1 MNQEICN
8 KNLHSNSSIL
18 RSDMLTEVQTF
29 VIKSDVICKY
39 QLYTFLNVRIFE
51 GIIYLSLFN
60 IWKCI

>member
-1 MNQEICN
+1 
-8 KNLHSNSSIL
+8 
-18 RSDMLTEVQTF
+18 MLTEVQTV

-60 IWKCI
+60 NWKCI